1 MLSSQKKVIIQCMK
15 KINYKFKTLKNRI
28 MSALI
33 EQIKQY
39 IDKLENGKTYTIVE
53 FYHQF
58 SPDVMG
64 LNIQSNQITFEVSE
78 KKIIINCK

>member
-1 MLSSQKKVIIQCMK
+1 
-15 KINYKFKTLKNRI
+15 

-33 EQIKQY
+33 EQIKQN

-53 FYHQF
+53 FYHQY
-58 SPDVMG
+58 SPDIMG
-64 LNIQSNQITFEVSE
+64 MNLQSNKITFKIEN

>member
-1 MLSSQKKVIIQCMK
+1 
-15 KINYKFKTLKNRI
+15 

-33 EQIKQY
+33 EQIKQN

-64 LNIQSNQITFEVSE
+64 MNIQKNEITFKVEY
-78 KKIIINCK
+78 KKIIIDCK